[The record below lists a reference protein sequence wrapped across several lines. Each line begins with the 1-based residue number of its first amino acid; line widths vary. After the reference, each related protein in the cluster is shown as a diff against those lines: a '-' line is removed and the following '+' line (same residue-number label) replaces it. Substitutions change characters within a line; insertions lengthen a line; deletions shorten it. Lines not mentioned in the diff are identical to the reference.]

1 MNRIVRTIVSI
12 EEAFISILLPIMC
25 IVVFAGTVGRY
36 TKLFTMPWGEELA
49 RYILVWIVFI
59 GSAAAARKALTLL
72 RHVVALILKPDICLC
87 DSNDIAYLFCLFV
100 IYYGFYIT
108 KAQVTMGQVS
118 IVALAYGICIWLFQ

>member
-59 GSAAAARKALTLL
+59 GSAAAAREGA
-72 RHVVALILKPDICLC
+72 HFAADIVVALIPKKPEYML
-87 DSNDIAYLFCLFV
+87 
-100 IYYGFYIT
+100 
-108 KAQVTMGQVS
+108 M
-118 IVALAYGICIWLFQ
+118 